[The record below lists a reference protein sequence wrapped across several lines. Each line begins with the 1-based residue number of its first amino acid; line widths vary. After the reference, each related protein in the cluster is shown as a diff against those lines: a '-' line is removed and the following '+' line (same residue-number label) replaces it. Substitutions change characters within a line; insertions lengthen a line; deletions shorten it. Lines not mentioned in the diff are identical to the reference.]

1 MRSRSLRP
9 ALRIP
14 ASATPSLT
22 PLTGNRSSGRGGLK
36 LTAIF
41 FRPLFEAGCPSGCP
55 GSSQFAVTV
64 LVFFPRSTR
73 AGIVAADLAYL
84 PDERRRL
91 RRRSGIR
98 PRSGEG
104 FFVSCMLI
112 LDVFDRG
119 QLNFFHLLDLL
130 RISKFR

>member
-22 PLTGNRSSGRGGLK
+22 PFTGNKSSGRGGLK

-41 FRPLFEAGCPSGCP
+41 FRPLFEAGRPPACP

-64 LVFFPRSTR
+64 LVFFSRSTR
-73 AGIVAADLAYL
+73 AGIVATDLAYL
-84 PDERRRL
+84 PDERGRL
-91 RRRSGIR
+91 RVFLRVTAQMDSLAQVVERGEMLQPVVVERR
-98 PRSGEG
+98 
-104 FFVSCMLI
+104 
-112 LDVFDRG
+112 
-119 QLNFFHLLDLL
+119 
-130 RISKFR
+130 